1 MILLFE
7 IPMHMKLV
15 NHQIFRSWQ
24 TNGLI

>member
-7 IPMHMKLV
+7 ISMHMKLV

-24 TNGLI
+24 IDGLI